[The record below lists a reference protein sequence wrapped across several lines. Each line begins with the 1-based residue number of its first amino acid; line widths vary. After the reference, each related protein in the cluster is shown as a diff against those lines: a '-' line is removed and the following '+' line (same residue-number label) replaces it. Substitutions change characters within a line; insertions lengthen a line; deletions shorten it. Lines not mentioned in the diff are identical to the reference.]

1 MGNRRAVKIIFLALL
16 LGYIAFVFGQACYRN
31 VVQTV
36 RLRERAQQVALEE
49 RKNENLKKRIN
60 ELGTDDGIEKEARQK
75 LGMTAPGEVGYR
87 VLTKEKATE
96 ATATVTA
103 TAEKEAAT
111 QDSGSGKEKTEDRS
125 QKP

>member
-16 LGYIAFVFGQACYRN
+16 LGYIAFIFGQACYRN

-36 RLRERAQQVALEE
+36 RLREKAQQVALEE
-49 RKNENLKKRIN
+49 RRNENLKKRIN
-60 ELGTDDGIEKEARQK
+60 ELSTDEGIEKEARQK

-87 VLTKEKATE
+87 VLTKEKETE
-96 ATATVTA
+96 ATATA
-103 TAEKEAAT
+103 TAEKEAVT
-111 QDSGSGKEKTEDRS
+111 QDSGSGKEKTEDKS